1 MDRRQFISSSVAAAS
16 TGLILPNQS
25 QAFSFLGVNFGR
37 ATTSVSPKSEQR
49 LHLHNIHTGE
59 TFDDVFKAD
68 GAHIPEA
75 LKALNYF
82 MRDRRNNKQIKMDPK
97 LFDLLHTMQ
106 TLTGTK
112 KPFEIVC
119 GYRSPQT
126 NEGLRRKNRGVAK
139 NSQHLY
145 GRAVDLYSPDVR
157 LRDLRQAALSQEK
170 GGVGFYPKSNFV
182 HVDTRGHLAC
192 WGAK

>member
-1 MDRRQFISSSVAAAS
+1 MNRRQFLSTSVAAAS
-16 TGLILPNQS
+16 TGLILPS
-25 QAFSFLGVNFGR
+25 QGSALSLFGFDLGR
-37 ATTSVSPKSEQR
+37 SDQPKTPKSEQR
-49 LHLHNIHTGE
+49 LNLHNIHTGE
-59 TFDDVFKAD
+59 TFNDVFRAD
-68 GAHIPEA
+68 GSYLPEA
-75 LKALNYF
+75 LKSLNHF
-82 MRDRRNNKQIKMDPK
+82 MRDRRNNKQINMDPK

-106 TLTGTK
+106 KLTGTK

-126 NEGLRRKNRGVAK
+126 NEGLRRQKRGVAK

-145 GRAVDLYSPDVR
+145 GRAVDLFSPDVR
-157 LRDLRQAALSQEK
+157 LRDLRTAALSQKK

-192 WGAK
+192 W